1 MAEDTLLKDLGIK
14 EADFTKI
21 PLVTTISEAAI
32 LKSEIA
38 QDQQVND
45 RSLFDSTSTAYN
57 ENFQGFA
64 IADMA
69 DKFMINK
76 GTPITNFTPEL
87 VKSLTDGLPLDAAE
101 EVLDNARNDGLTTA
115 LKQREFSLST
125 LKNRKQLEADGWRG
139 VVGNAFSVMFDPVE
153 WATIL
158 GTTALATTL
167 TSPAGGAATLT
178 AGTLKQAYNVK
189 KAFTIGALAT
199 AAESAAF
206 EAIRANTKYDIDAND
221 VLIAG
226 GAGALIGGSL
236 NAGRIAFK
244 KAGDRAKIAR
254 KIVLGKKLTPTEQT
268 FHDAFNVDELA
279 NKIIQKELT
288 GESFIESIAGTTTK
302 EKGFDQLKQKDVDQ
316 IPLQSGWDML
326 GLRKLISTGAR
337 LGGSSIAWARYA
349 GRALGMNTTGYK
361 GSKLATNN
369 SASETA
375 ERLQAQYRSG
385 LSNLIPNAHKKWKKR
400 TGLTAEAFNTAV
412 SRYIRGID
420 TTDVPEEV
428 LLVAKEVQR
437 VQTELAA
444 LAAESNVSGFT
455 KKLLGKNPFYMSRIF
470 NEEKIRQIR
479 IKYGDQADK
488 YLTELIETAIRRD
501 QLNIEDQ
508 VTKMLTKKGKVA
520 DIDTVGTYINKIA
533 LAYMKG
539 ITSPRRAKKDVP
551 DANEMTLEDL
561 GDMLKAEGFDLDEI
575 DIVTEMLTLSSI
587 PKSHKRARNRMVLNE
602 GTVIKVTNKDGEL
615 EDLAFT
621 DLLEEDAEQ
630 LVNSYIF
637 QLSGAIGLA
646 RNGINTNVASTQFD
660 KLIGKIQAEG
670 KKNPN
675 IKQSEVDEAVNAAQ
689 FMYDGI
695 TGRLKNREETQN
707 ITDMNIAVRA
717 FSFSVNMGM
726 SGMSAMM
733 ELSNSMFEYGFMTIL
748 KSAPAYAKLFQQAK
762 NGRLP
767 DGLIRELVEALGMG
781 NEVALGRWN
790 NVTRFDTED
799 VGATI
804 SPERGSF
811 NKKGQNLR
819 KAAAVGEKLSY
830 GAQKG
835 VAYWSGLTGVTQTLR
850 RLSMMHFTNEFALA
864 ARKGKLPFSAIKRQQ
879 LGISDEMG
887 NKILKVMNSNLV
899 EKLPNGTVTK
909 LNIDKWDADVRE
921 AFSAIGFKDAR
932 TNVQETSLSST
943 NRWMKSNQVGRTL
956 FQFMNFTLGSLEQ
969 QTQRLGVRIA
979 NKDATVAKVL
989 LSAGAMGGLMYI
1001 TRTQLNAIGRSD
1013 ADEYIKERMSP
1024 LNLAE
1029 GILAQIGAASMFTY
1043 IYQLTTGAMS
1053 GNSYAITP
1061 PAISIVQNIA
1071 SSAANIAEGDMTE
1084 AEWRKFLRIAPFQS
1098 LYGARQAINAVANK
1112 FAN

>member
-14 EADFTKI
+14 GADFTKI

-32 LKSEIA
+32 LKSEMA
-38 QDQQVND
+38 QDQQIND

-87 VKSLTDGLPLDAAE
+87 VKSLTDGLPLEAAE
-101 EVLDNARNDGLTTA
+101 EVLEDAKNDGLTTA
-115 LKQREFSLST
+115 MKQREFALKT

-139 VVGNAFSVMFDPVE
+139 VVGNAFSVMFDPIE

-158 GTTALATTL
+158 GTTALATTI
-167 TSPAGGAATLT
+167 TTPAGGVATLT

-221 VLIAG
+221 VLIAT

-244 KAGDRAKIAR
+244 RAGDRAKIAR

-288 GESFIESIAGTTTK
+288 GESFIESIRGTTGT
-302 EKGFDQLKQKDVDQ
+302 EKGFDQLKQSDVDQ
-316 IPLQSGWDML
+316 IPLQAGWNMF

-337 LGGSSIAWARYA
+337 LGGSTIAWARFA

-375 ERLQAQYRSG
+375 ESLQGQYRTG
-385 LSNLIPNAHKKWKKR
+385 LSNLIPDAHKKWKKR
-400 TGLTAEAFNTAV
+400 TGLSAEAFNTAV

-420 TTDVPEEV
+420 TTDIPDEV
-428 LLVAKEVQR
+428 LSVAKEIQR

-444 LAAESNVSGFT
+444 LAAEANVSGFT

-488 YLTELIETAIRRD
+488 YLTDLIETAMRRD
-501 QLNIEDQ
+501 QLKIEDQ

-539 ITSPRRAKKDVP
+539 ISSPRRAKTDIP

-561 GDMLKAEGFDLDEI
+561 GDMLKAEGFELDEI
-575 DIVTEMLTLSSI
+575 DIVTEILTLSNI

-646 RNGINTNVASTQFD
+646 RNGINTNVASTHFD
-660 KLIGKIQAEG
+660 KLKGKIQKEG
-670 KKNPN
+670 GDKGL
-675 IKQSEVDEAVNAAQ
+675 KQSEIDEAIESVQ

-695 TGRLKNREETQN
+695 TGRLKDRRETQN
-707 ITDMNIAVRA
+707 ITDMNIGVRA

-733 ELSNSMFEYGFMTIL
+733 ELSNAMFEYGFMTIL
-748 KSAPAYAKLFQQAK
+748 KSAPAYAKLFQQAS

-767 DGLIRELVEALGMG
+767 DGVMRELVEGLGMG

-790 NVTRFDTED
+790 KVTRYDTED
-799 VGATI
+799 VGTTI

-811 NKKGQNLR
+811 NKKGQTLR
-819 KAAAVGEKLSY
+819 NVAGGAERLSAS
-830 GAQKG
+830 AQKG

-850 RLSMMHFTNEFALA
+850 RLSMMHFTNEWALA

-879 LGISDEMG
+879 LGITDEMG
-887 NKILKVMNSNLV
+887 NKLLKVMNSNLV
-899 EKLPNGTVTK
+899 ERLPNGTVKK
-909 LNIDKWDADVRE
+909 LNLDKWDADVRE
-921 AFSAIGFKDAR
+921 AFRAIGFKDAR

-943 NRWMKSNQVGRTL
+943 NRWMKSSQMGRTM

-989 LSAGAMGGLMYI
+989 LSAGFMGGLMYI

-1024 LNLAE
+1024 LNLIG

-1071 SSAANIAEGDMTE
+1071 SSAFNIAEGNMTE
-1084 AEWRKFLRIAPFQS
+1084 AEYRKLLRIAPLQS
-1098 LYGARQAINAVANK
+1098 LYGARQAINAIANK

>member
-14 EADFTKI
+14 GADFTKI

-32 LKSEIA
+32 LKSEMA
-38 QDQQVND
+38 QDQQIND

-87 VKSLTDGLPLDAAE
+87 VKSLTDGLPLEAAE
-101 EVLDNARNDGLTTA
+101 EVLEDAKNDGLTTA
-115 LKQREFSLST
+115 MKQREFALKT

-139 VVGNAFSVMFDPVE
+139 VVGNAFSVMFDPIE

-158 GTTALATTL
+158 GTTALATTI
-167 TSPAGGAATLT
+167 TTPAGGVATLT

-221 VLIAG
+221 VLIAT

-244 KAGDRAKIAR
+244 RAGDRAKIAR

-288 GESFIESIAGTTTK
+288 GESFIESIRGTTGI
-302 EKGFDQLKQKDVDQ
+302 EKGFDQLKQSDVDQ
-316 IPLQSGWDML
+316 IPLQAGWEML

-337 LGGSSIAWARYA
+337 LGTSSIAWARFA

-375 ERLQAQYRSG
+375 ESLQGQYRTV
-385 LSNLIPNAHKKWKKR
+385 LSNLIPDAHKKWKKR
-400 TGLTAEAFNTAV
+400 TGLSAEAFNTAV

-420 TTDVPEEV
+420 TTDIPDEV
-428 LLVAKEVQR
+428 LSVGKEIQR
-437 VQTELAA
+437 VQNELAA
-444 LAAESNVSGFT
+444 LAAEANVSGFT

-488 YLTELIETAIRRD
+488 YLTDLIETAMRRD
-501 QLNIEDQ
+501 QLKIEDQ

-539 ITSPRRAKKDVP
+539 ISSPRRAKTDIP

-575 DIVTEMLTLSSI
+575 DIVTEILTLSNI

-646 RNGINTNVASTQFD
+646 RNGINTNVASTHFE
-660 KLIGKIQAEG
+660 KLLGKIQKEGQKKGLKQAE
-670 KKNPN
+670 
-675 IKQSEVDEAVNAAQ
+675 IDEAINATQ

-695 TGRLKNREETQN
+695 TGRLKDRKETQN
-707 ITDMNIAVRA
+707 ITDMNIGVRA

-733 ELSNSMFEYGFMTIL
+733 ELSNAMFEYGFTTIL
-748 KSAPAYAKLFQQAK
+748 KSAPAYAKLFQQAS

-767 DGLIRELVEALGMG
+767 DGVMRELVEGLGMG

-790 NVTRFDTED
+790 KVTRYDTED
-799 VGATI
+799 VGTTI

-811 NKKGQNLR
+811 NKKGQTLR
-819 KAAAVGEKLSY
+819 NVAGGAERLSAS
-830 GAQKG
+830 AQKG

-850 RLSMMHFTNEFALA
+850 RLSMMHFTNEWALA

-879 LGISDEMG
+879 LGITDEMG
-887 NKILKVMNSNLV
+887 NKLLKVMNSNLV
-899 EKLPNGTVTK
+899 ERLPNGTVKK
-909 LNIDKWDADVRE
+909 LNLDKWDADVRE
-921 AFSAIGFKDAR
+921 AFRAIGFKDAR

-943 NRWMKSNQVGRTL
+943 NRWMKSNQVGRTM

-989 LSAGAMGGLMYI
+989 LSAGFMGGLMYI

-1024 LNLAE
+1024 ANLAG

-1084 AEWRKFLRIAPFQS
+1084 AEYRKLLRIAPLQS
-1098 LYGARQAINAVANK
+1098 LYGARQAINAIANK